1 MNTHYV
7 GGTMKNIFISY
18 VLDNIREI
26 TIITLIMFIGLIL
39 GVIYINN
46 MDNENRSIVNNHI
59 NEIFDYVKDSQDEN
73 KMIDN
78 FEILKSNLKRNLIFM
93 LLLGLFSSCL
103 IGIPIMYFLILGKTF
118 SLGYT
123 MSAII
128 ASIGTKSG
136 IIFICSS
143 MVLHNII
150 FLIAIYLVSI
160 SGKNL
165 YKEVL
170 GEERENIKYKILKHV
185 IFIIISL
192 LFAIGAALIETYIS
206 NTLFL
211 MLRNYI

>member
-46 MDNENRSIVNNHI
+46 IDNENRSIVNNHI

-78 FEILKSNLKRNLIFM
+78 FEILKSNLKRNLIYM

-165 YKEVL
+165 YKEAL

-192 LFAIGAALIETYIS
+192 LFAIGAAVIETYIS

>member
-1 MNTHYV
+1 
-7 GGTMKNIFISY
+7 MKNIFISY

-26 TIITLIMFIGLIL
+26 TIITLIMFIGFIL

-59 NEIFDYVKDSQDEN
+59 NEIFDYLKDSQDEN

-78 FEILKSNLKRNLIFM
+78 FEILKSNLKRNLIYM

>member
-46 MDNENRSIVNNHI
+46 IDNENRSIVNNHI
-59 NEIFDYVKDSQDEN
+59 NEIFDYLKDSQDEN

-78 FEILKSNLKRNLIFM
+78 FEILKSNLKRNLIYM

-150 FLIAIYLVSI
+150 FLMAIYLVSI

-192 LFAIGAALIETYIS
+192 LYAIGAALIETYIS

>member
-78 FEILKSNLKRNLIFM
+78 FEILKSNLKRNLIYV

>member
-1 MNTHYV
+1 
-7 GGTMKNIFISY
+7 MKNIFISY
-18 VLDNIREI
+18 VLENIREI

-78 FEILKSNLKRNLIFM
+78 FEILKSNLKRNLIYM

>member
-1 MNTHYV
+1 
-7 GGTMKNIFISY
+7 MKNIFISY

-46 MDNENRSIVNNHI
+46 IDNENRSIVNNHI
-59 NEIFDYVKDSQDEN
+59 NEIFDYVKESQDKN

-78 FEILKSNLKRNLIFM
+78 FEILKSNLKRNLIYM

>member
-78 FEILKSNLKRNLIFM
+78 FEILKSNLKRNLIYM